1 MPFESFEYPDR
12 VRQDPDGFYRWK
24 AEMGDSQKIEQFK
37 FMVTVCLVISLVILG
52 IMALVSMGSRI
63 FQTIMLSGLGIVAG
77 MVGMP
82 ALLWWLLEIKL
93 VGKSYQ
99 KFEMNDK
106 YVKHV
111 GVSGKDT
118 HYLDFKAIRKIQVK
132 KKIGLI
138 WVRGLM
144 GGVQV
149 FVPQEDFR
157 FVLDYIREKAGD
169 KAWLT
174 YE

>member
-1 MPFESFEYPDR
+1 MGFESHEYPHR
-12 VRQDPDGFYRWK
+12 VTHDADGFYRWA
-24 AEMGDSQKIEQFK
+24 AEMNNEQKIEQFK
-37 FMVTVCLVISLVILG
+37 FMVTVCLIISLVILG
-52 IMALVSMGSRI
+52 VMALVSMGSRV
-63 FQTIMLSGLGIVAG
+63 FQTIMLSGLGFVAG
-77 MVGMP
+77 MVGLP

-99 KFEMNDK
+99 KFEMNDE

-149 FVPQEDFR
+149 FVPREDFR

-174 YE
+174 FE